1 MNIIEYA
8 IRLGKAIR
16 KTPEGRELMDCYTL
30 VLEKYNNEN
39 HNFYQYRELV
49 DHKSSYDHFFAWIIA
64 YDIFEDLLEKPVE
77 ENTRMFLETAKLVV
91 ADPQIKK
98 LADTAKI
105 IGQITENI
113 SQVMITTKEISDIK
127 ELTLSSKVKNAVVDL
142 QMAMQRT
149 GVILFIIRKCQE
161 KKDYFDMPEYSEYC
175 KNREDSK
182 LTPYSQEAYN
192 FIYQNSKINDDYK
205 ECIER
210 IMLLRYAMKK
220 GIFEGFFGNVKNI
233 RDSELIEFSDV
244 EVDKIKE
251 ITFIHTN
258 IVEELRNKKTWLYKI
273 NSGKLYYVLANQK
286 EMHFCGVQE
295 KVTVKGIIYPSE
307 DVGFFEQET
316 IK

>member
-16 KTPEGRELMDCYTL
+16 KTPEGRELIDCHTL
-30 VLEKYNNEN
+30 VLEKYNNED
-39 HNFYQYRELV
+39 HNFYQFRELV
-49 DHKSSYDHFFAWIIA
+49 DHKSSNNDFFAWNIA
-64 YDIFEDLLEKPVE
+64 YDIFEDLLKKPVE

-98 LADTAKI
+98 LADKAKI

-127 ELTLSSKVKNAVVDL
+127 ELTLSSKVKNAIVDL
-142 QMAMQRT
+142 QMALQRT
-149 GVILFIIRKCQE
+149 GVVLFIIRKCQV
-161 KKDYFDMPEYSEYC
+161 KKECFTTPEYSEYC
-175 KNREDSK
+175 KNREDSE
-182 LTPYSQEAYN
+182 LIPYSQEAYN
-192 FIYQNSKINDDYK
+192 FIYQNTEINDDYK

-210 IMLLRYAMKK
+210 TMFLRYAIKK
-220 GIFEGFFGNVKNI
+220 GIFEGFFGIVKNI
-233 RDSELIEFSDV
+233 RECDLKEFSDV
-244 EVDKIKE
+244 EDDKIKD

-258 IVEELRNKKTWLYKI
+258 IVEELRNKKSWLYKI
-273 NSGKLYYVLANQK
+273 NSGKIYYVLSNQK
-286 EMHFCGVQE
+286 ELHFCSDQE

>member
-30 VLEKYNNEN
+30 VLEKYNNAN
-39 HNFYQYRELV
+39 HNFYHFSELV
-49 DHKSSYDHFFAWIIA
+49 GHKSSYNHFFAWIMA
-64 YDIFEDLLEKPVE
+64 YDTFEDLLEKPVE
-77 ENTRMFLETAKLVV
+77 ENTRMFLETAKMVV

-98 LADTAKI
+98 LADKAKI

-113 SQVMITTKEISDIK
+113 SQVMITSKAITEIK
-127 ELTLSSKVKNAVVDL
+127 ELTISSKVKNAIVDL

-149 GVILFIIRKCQE
+149 GVLLYIIRKCQE

-182 LTPYSQEAYN
+182 LSPYSQEAYN
-192 FIYQNSKINDDYK
+192 FINQNTEINDDYK

-210 IMLLRYAMKK
+210 TMLLSYAMKK
-220 GIFEGFFGNVKNI
+220 GIFEGFFGIVKNI
-233 RDSELIEFSDV
+233 RECELKEFSDV
-244 EVDKIKE
+244 EDDRIKD

-258 IVEELRNKKTWLYKI
+258 IVEELKNKKSWIYKI
-273 NSGKLYYVLANQK
+273 NSSKLYYVLANQK
-286 EMHFCGVQE
+286 EMHFSSDQE